1 MILFIWISVFQLY
14 ILTEKLTLIIEI
26 TGKQRQDLDIANVL
40 MQL

>member
-1 MILFIWISVFQLY
+1 MTLFIWISVFQLY

-26 TGKQRQDLDIANVL
+26 MEKQRQDLDIAHVL